1 MHLLIIFEYVKAGNK
16 VTSVVHSVTKDEI
29 KSLLKYFIYLPLKTV
44 GYVLK
49 QFRVIAER
57 IVRTN
62 SLTRRSRGQCLSNST
77 IVHLF
82 ACSAFTNTVT
92 ALLWQIIIFS
102 MTFELGYVKQ
112 MKVEYGN
119 LTASKSRCKI
129 CYEYYVDN
137 LLI

>member
-1 MHLLIIFEYVKAGNK
+1 M
-16 VTSVVHSVTKDEI
+16 
-29 KSLLKYFIYLPLKTV
+29 
-44 GYVLK
+44 LK

-82 ACSAFTNTVT
+82 ACNAFTNTVT

-119 LTASKSRCKI
+119 LTSSRVARFATNIMSITCLFKA
-129 CYEYYVDN
+129 DR
-137 LLI
+137 LRG